1 LLLPL
6 SPLGSHL
13 PYRTTI
19 YPLDLIYQSQYN
31 PDIFWLDDGW
41 VGSKPWLGGQNLPVA
56 DWAVEHRKIN
66 PQQLW

>member
-1 LLLPL
+1 
-6 SPLGSHL
+6 
-13 PYRTTI
+13 
-19 YPLDLIYQSQYN
+19 LDLIYQSQYN